1 MSDHCDHYDHYDY
14 VVVGCGSIGSMALW
28 QLTERAPGAR
38 ILGIERFGRI
48 HTKGSYSGESRLF
61 RVALKEG
68 GIYIPMVQEARRMW
82 LELNERTGR
91 DVFLPIGAVSVAPAD
106 FPTMVQTMEVIREH
120 GLDHEVLD
128 AAELAE
134 RFPAFTASSTTN
146 PDAAPD
152 IAIVDPS
159 GGGIRPELA
168 VALSQQLALDTGAEL
183 RDNTRVLS
191 IEPGEGTEGSTM
203 IRCVGPDRAT
213 TVTADKVIVANGSWA
228 SDLYPELSDHIN
240 VQAIPLTWYL
250 PLQITD
256 FLPESLPIFMRDII
270 TSTGEVWHC
279 YGAPSLD
286 GYSVKI
292 SHGDFAGGAATP
304 DGIEALRTGV
314 LPELLTSIFA
324 ERSSAFFEGMLD
336 DPVRLTLHHDGF
348 TTDHAPIL
356 GPAPGSDGAVTV
368 ATGMSGNGM
377 KFAPVYGRI
386 AADLAVDGFSSL
398 RPRTFDYPTTPRAA
412 KDPSHGVTALTS

>member
-1 MSDHCDHYDHYDY
+1 MSDHYDHYDHYDY

-152 IAIVDPS
+152 IAIVDPA

-191 IEPGEGTEGSTM
+191 IEPGEGPEGSTM
-203 IRCVGPDRAT
+203 IRCAGPDGAT

-228 SDLYPELSDHIN
+228 SDLHPELSDHIN

-256 FLPESLPIFMRDII
+256 FLPESLPIFMRDIV

-386 AADLAVDGFSSL
+386 AADLAVDGFSPL
-398 RPRTFDYPTTPRAA
+398 CPRTFDYPTTPRAA

>member
-1 MSDHCDHYDHYDY
+1 MSDHYDY

-68 GIYIPMVQEARRMW
+68 GIYIPMVRRAREMW

-106 FPTMVQTMEVIREH
+106 FPTMEQTMEVIRNH
-120 GLDHEVLD
+120 GLDHEVLG
-128 AAELAE
+128 AVELAE
-134 RFPAFTASSTTN
+134 RYPAF
-146 PDAAPD
+146 AAPAPGAPPD
-152 IAIVDPS
+152 IALIDPD

-168 VALSQQLALDTGAEL
+168 VALSQQLAIDAGAEL
-183 RDNTRVLS
+183 RDNTRVLA
-191 IEPGEGTEGSTM
+191 IEPGEGPDGTTV
-203 IRCVGPDRAT
+203 IRCAGPDGTA

-228 SDLYPELSDHIN
+228 SDLYPDLADHIS

-250 PLQITD
+250 PLQITN
-256 FLPESLPIFMRDII
+256 FLPENLPIFMRDIV
-270 TSTGEVWHC
+270 TPGGDVWHC

-292 SHGDFAGGAATP
+292 SHGDFAGGAPTP
-304 DGIEALRTGV
+304 DGIEELRTGV
-314 LPELLTSIFA
+314 LPDILSRIFA
-324 ERSSAFFEGMLD
+324 ERSSAFFDGVLD

-348 TTDHAPIL
+348 TADHAPVL
-356 GPAPGSDGAVTV
+356 GLAPGNTLGSEGAVTI

-386 AADLAVDGFSSL
+386 AADLAVDGTSPL
-398 RPRTFDYPTTPRAA
+398 RPDSFDYPTTPRTAKAA
-412 KDPSHGVTALTS
+412 GHRATTLTS